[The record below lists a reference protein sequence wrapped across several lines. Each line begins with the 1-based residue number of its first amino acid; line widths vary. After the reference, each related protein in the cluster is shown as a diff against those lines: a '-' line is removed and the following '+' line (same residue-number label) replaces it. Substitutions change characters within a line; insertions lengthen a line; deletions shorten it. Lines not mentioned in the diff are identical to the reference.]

1 MFHRFTRLN
10 AFHSCTCLIKLT
22 TFCLPEDSILIFRL
36 KNHFSHITQVGK
48 AKYYYLNEFITKVN
62 LAANKRCSGLMLTFL
77 RNMNAIPFLFQ
88 YMSCAYSD
96 KGLYH
101 HNMYEIRYT
110 CTSVLSQETR
120 TFLTKNSNQ
129 NSGGKNTQ
137 N

>member
-1 MFHRFTRLN
+1 
-10 AFHSCTCLIKLT
+10 
-22 TFCLPEDSILIFRL
+22 
-36 KNHFSHITQVGK
+36 
-48 AKYYYLNEFITKVN
+48 
-62 LAANKRCSGLMLTFL
+62 
-77 RNMNAIPFLFQ
+77 MNAIPFLFQ

-129 NSGGKNTQ
+129 KSGEKITQ
-137 N
+137 NRFAIGYKKYHKGVGINLNEFLFSFEI